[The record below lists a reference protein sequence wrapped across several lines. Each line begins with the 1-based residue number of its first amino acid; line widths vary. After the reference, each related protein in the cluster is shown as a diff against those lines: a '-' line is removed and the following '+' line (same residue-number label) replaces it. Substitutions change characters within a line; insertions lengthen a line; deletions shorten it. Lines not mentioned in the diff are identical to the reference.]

1 MGSAFYILLA
11 AGVYFALLYAVSRLA
26 GGKGDNDTFFR
37 GGRRSPW
44 WAVAFGMLGSSVSGV
59 SLVSVPGMVRE
70 VDMTYMQMCVG
81 FFFGYLAVA
90 FFLLPLYYRLNL
102 TSIYGY
108 LELRMGRWASRTGT
122 SFFFLSKLLGSAVKL
137 YLVCLVLQEYVF
149 RGTGIPFEATVVATV
164 FLIWLYTER
173 GGIRTLVWT
182 DVWQTFCLVAALC
195 LIFYQACR
203 LDGFSVGEAVR
214 YVASDPHGRWWEWE
228 DWTSR
233 QHFAKQFLSGIFIVV
248 VMTGLDQDMMQK
260 NLTCKSLRD
269 AQKDMCAYGFMF
281 IPLNWLF
288 LSLGVLLLLLASRE
302 GIPLPDRGDELLP
315 MLCADGHLGTG
326 ALALFALGIVAAAFN
341 SADSALTALTT
352 SFCVDI
358 LDVERR
364 FRHPEKVR
372 RWVHGG
378 IALLFVCCILWF
390 EAVNSTS
397 VIDAVY
403 VVASYTYGPLL
414 GLFAFGL
421 FTRRMPRG
429 RAIPWICMA
438 APVCCRLLDA
448 YTTSAFGYRFG
459 YELLMLNG
467 LLTFAGLWL
476 TSTACR
482 PKRPGPLSRQSS
494 GKCC

>member
-1 MGSAFYILLA
+1 MGGVFYILLA
-11 AGVYFALLYAVSRLA
+11 AAVYFGLLYAVSRLT

-37 GGRRSPW
+37 GNRRSPW
-44 WAVAFGMLGSSVSGV
+44 WAVAWGMLGSSVSGV
-59 SLVSVPGMVRE
+59 SLVSVPGMVRD

-81 FFFGYLAVA
+81 FFFGYLVVA

-149 RGTGIPFEATVVATV
+149 CGTGIPFEATVVATV
-164 FLIWLYTER
+164 FLIWLYTAR

-182 DVWQTFCLVAALC
+182 DVLQTCCLVAALC
-195 LIFYQACR
+195 VIFYQACR
-203 LDGFSVGEAVR
+203 LNGLTVGEAVQF
-214 YVASDPHGRWWEWE
+214 VAADSHGRWWEWS
-228 DWTSR
+228 DWASR
-233 QHFAKQFLSGIFIVV
+233 QHFVKQFLSGIFIVI

-260 NLTCKSLRD
+260 NLTCKNLRD
-269 AQKDMCAYGFMF
+269 AQKDMCTYGFMF

-288 LSLGVLLLLLASRE
+288 LSLGVLLLLLVGNE
-302 GIPLPDRGDELLP
+302 GIPLPDKGDELLP
-315 MLCADGHLGTG
+315 MLCAGGYLGTG
-326 ALALFALGIVAAAFN
+326 ALAIFALGIVAAAFN

-358 LDVERR
+358 LGVERR
-364 FRHPEKVR
+364 SPRPEKVR

-378 IALLFVCCILWF
+378 IALLFVGCILAF
-390 EAVNSTS
+390 EAASDTS

-421 FTRRMPRG
+421 FTRRKPRE

-438 APVCCRLLDA
+438 APVCCGLLDT
-448 YTTSAFGYRFG
+448 YTTVAFGYRFG

-467 LLTFAGLWL
+467 LLTFSGLWL

-482 PKRPGPLSRQSS
+482 PKRPGPLFRLSS
-494 GKCC
+494 DKCC